1 VHNKVMGTQAAELFT
16 EIDKLR
22 AQLLNNVE
30 VITDCQRVD
39 EEISQEILTHIENI
53 ILGIVTSLSKG
64 EAPVLTLPNRS
75 SWANVSFDSAIGLQ
89 MSSGASVSVIRSDC
103 PSSVTKFAQIL
114 KILSVIYRLVQR
126 NSYATKRDIYYNNT
140 QLFGSQTAV
149 DSIVDDISCMLK
161 VPRRSLHVLATSKG
175 FIAGDLRY
183 IEEDGT
189 RIDCHSSSAA
199 VAVSSNIGGIKNIVS
214 SAKFVLIVEKD
225 ATFQRLLDD
234 DFCTKLSPCI
244 IITGKGM
251 PDVNSRLMVRK
262 LWDTLHI
269 PIFALVDAD
278 PHGIEIMCI
287 YKYGSVAMSFE
298 AHSLTVPSVMWLGL
312 LPSDLQRLRVPEDAL
327 IPLTKRD
334 ESKLGSLLKRPY
346 LTSQPDWQ
354 KEMELMQQT
363 RVKAEIQSLAAIAP
377 DFLTS
382 IYLPNKLRYGGWI

>member
-1 VHNKVMGTQAAELFT
+1 MGSRVTELFS

-22 AQLLNNVE
+22 AQLLSNVE
-30 VITDCQRVD
+30 VATDCQRVE
-39 EEISQEILTHIENI
+39 EEITHREILTRIENV
-53 ILGIVTSLSKG
+53 ILGIVTSLSKD
-64 EAPVLTLPNRS
+64 EAPVLALPNRS

-89 MSSGASVSVIRSDC
+89 MSSGSSVTTIRSDC
-103 PSSVTKFAQIL
+103 ASSVTKFAQIVN
-114 KILSVIYRLVQR
+114 ILMVIYRLVQS
-126 NSYATKRDIYYNNT
+126 NSYSTKRDIYYNNT
-140 QLFGSQTAV
+140 QLFGSQKTV

-161 VPRRSLHVLATSKG
+161 VPRRSLHVLATAKG
-175 FIAGDLRY
+175 LISGDLCY
-183 IEEDGT
+183 LEEDGT
-189 RIDCHSSSAA
+189 RIDCRSSSAA
-199 VAVSSNIGGIKNIVS
+199 VAVSSNIGGIRNIVS
-214 SAKFVLIVEKD
+214 SAKFVMIVEKD

-244 IITGKGM
+244 MITGKGV

-262 LWDTLHI
+262 LWDTLRV

-327 IPLTKRD
+327 IPLTTRD
-334 ESKLGSLLKRPY
+334 ESKLDSLLKRPY

-354 KEMELMQQT
+354 REMELMQQT
-363 RVKAEIQSLAAIAP
+363 KVKAEIQSLAAIAP
-377 DFLTS
+377 DFLTN
-382 IYLPNKLRYGGWI
+382 IYLPNKLRYGGWV

>member
-1 VHNKVMGTQAAELFT
+1 MGSHIAELFT

-22 AQLLNNVE
+22 VQLLNNAE
-30 VITDCQRVD
+30 VMADCQRVQ
-39 EEISQEILTHIENI
+39 EGISNNVIFTRIENI
-53 ILGIVTSLSKG
+53 ILGIVTSLSKD
-64 EAPVLTLPNRS
+64 EAPVLALPNRS
-75 SWANVSFDSAIGLQ
+75 SWANISFDSAVGLQ
-89 MSSGASVSVIRSDC
+89 MSSESSVTTIRSDC
-103 PSSVTKFAQIL
+103 PMSVTKFAQIL
-114 KILSVIYRLVQR
+114 KILSVIYRLVQS

-140 QLFGSQTAV
+140 QLFGSQKIV
-149 DSIVDDISCMLK
+149 DSIVDDICCLLK

-175 FIAGDLRY
+175 LISGDLCY
-183 IEEDGT
+183 MEEDGT

-199 VAVSSNIGGIKNIVS
+199 VAVSSNIDGIRDIVS
-214 SAKFVLIVEKD
+214 SAKFVMIVEKD

-234 DFCTKLSPCI
+234 NFCTKLSPCI
-244 IITGKGM
+244 IITGKGV

-312 LPSDLQRLRVPEDAL
+312 LPSDLQRLRVPEVAL

-334 ESKLGSLLKRPY
+334 ESKLNSLLERPY
-346 LTSQPDWQ
+346 LTSQPEWQ
-354 KEMELMQQT
+354 KEMELMKQSK
-363 RVKAEIQSLAAIAP
+363 VKAEIQSLAAIAP

-382 IYLPNKLRYGGWI
+382 IYLPNKLRFGGWV

>member
-1 VHNKVMGTQAAELFT
+1 MMACRGTDLFSEIDMLRAEL
-16 EIDKLR
+16 LH
-22 AQLLNNVE
+22 NVE
-30 VITDCQRVD
+30 VTADCQRVE
-39 EEISQEILTHIENI
+39 EEISQQDVLTRIENI
-53 ILGIVTSLSKG
+53 ILGIVTSLSKD
-64 EAPVLTLPNRS
+64 EAPVLALPNRS

-89 MSSGASVSVIRSDC
+89 MSSGSSVTTIRSDC
-103 PSSVTKFAQIL
+103 ALSVAKFAQIL
-114 KILSVIYRLVQR
+114 KILLVIYRLIQS

-140 QLFGSQTAV
+140 QLFGSQKTV
-149 DSIVDDISCMLK
+149 DGIVDDISCMLK
-161 VPRRSLHVLATSKG
+161 VPRRSLHV
-175 FIAGDLRY
+175 
-183 IEEDGT
+183 DGT
-189 RIDCHSSSAA
+189 RIDCNSSSAVSSINSRNKLAPLTA
-199 VAVSSNIGGIKNIVS
+199 VAVSSNIDGIRNIVS
-214 SAKFVLIVEKD
+214 CAKFVLIVEKD

-244 IITGKGM
+244 IITGKGV

-327 IPLTKRD
+327 IPLTRTD
-334 ESKLGSLLKRPY
+334 ENKLTSLLKRPY

-363 RVKAEIQSLAAIAP
+363 KVKAEIQSLAAIGP
-377 DFLTS
+377 DYLTN
-382 IYLPNKLRYGGWI
+382 IYLPNKLRYGGWV